1 MANMFNEDGTYNKT
15 EWKTGDRIT
24 AVKLNKI
31 ELSLEAINNNDIDR
45 HVEADSRLDAVEE
58 RVGKVEG
65 RVGTVEVHF
74 DSVKERVGKVEE
86 RVGKVE
92 ERVGTVEVHF
102 NSVKGRVDAVEER
115 VGKVEGRVGTVEVHL
130 DSVKG
135 RVGTVEGD
143 LDTVKGRVDAVEG
156 RVSKAEVRVGTVEVH
171 LDSVKGRVDEL
182 ENSKTNVNAMF
193 PPNGMSGC
201 KCDLKSDDTEALQN
215 IINYVYQKGGGMV
228 YIPNSILLSNVII
241 EPGVTLSMEPM
252 AVKYSYDLTQTK
264 YIKKK
269 SGSSGTLLT
278 FRPYSKG
285 VNITIEGNKDNASG
299 DGILFEN
306 HSQGTDI
313 YVSKCSGHGLIHKL
327 GVMLNNVHS
336 SYNGSRGLY
345 AAGSDS
351 VVSNFYLY
359 GNNEGLYFDSGVS
372 NCNYCNGKI
381 EWNGVNISAY
391 QSSENYLSNIN
402 IDRSTLWGL
411 RLIGGNHY
419 FSNCR
424 LWRNY
429 SSTNE
434 PTQGSA
440 HIYIEGGSSVFIS
453 NSSITIGADDGKT
466 EPTSPNYVFTGWNTA
481 TANVYLSNCNL
492 VNCSKTNIISP
503 YSGSSIAINKNNCME

>member
-45 HVEADSRLDAVEE
+45 HVEADSRLDALEESIGDFPTRNELKTVETLVE
-58 RVGKVEG
+58 DNIDAVEG
-65 RVGTVEVHF
+65 RVGKAEV
-74 DSVKERVGKVEE
+74 
-86 RVGKVE
+86 
-92 ERVGTVEVHF
+92 
-102 NSVKGRVDAVEER
+102 
-115 VGKVEGRVGTVEVHL
+115 RVGTVEVHL

-135 RVGTVEGD
+135 RVDAVEGRVGKAEVRVGTVEAH
-143 LDTVKGRVDAVEG
+143 LDTVKGRVDEVEVQLDSVKGRVDAVEG
-156 RVSKAEVRVGTVEVH
+156 RVSKVEGRVGTVEVH

-252 AVKYSYDLTQTK
+252 AVKYAYDMTQTK

-313 YVSKCSGHGLIHKL
+313 YVSKCGGHGLTLKL

-345 AAGSDS
+345 VAGSDS
-351 VVSNFYLY
+351 VVSNFYSY

-372 NCNYCNGKI
+372 NCNFCNGKI

-391 QSSENYLSNIN
+391 YSSENYLSNIN

-503 YSGSSIAINKNNCME
+503 FSGSSIAINKNNCME